1 MPISLDVV
9 NRFLPAPLFAV
20 VGVAEL
26 YLFDQSLS
34 YILIATHQAK

>member
-1 MPISLDVV
+1 MTITLDVI
-9 NRFLPAPLFAV
+9 NGFLPAPLFTV

-34 YILIATHQAK
+34 HILIATHQAK